1 MRIKNILLACLLLS
15 VLAYVDWVIQGERRF
30 YLENITTEDIAD
42 FFMTYFAVVSLFFM
56 YRFLSLFRKERFIQK
71 GKVHILLRFLGA
83 GVIILIWETFI
94 YFLYSGLYYG
104 EPLTETSFFYNG
116 VPMII
121 LALGFLAAI
130 FYLLYFRTP
139 PASVFETRHSVH
151 IPVHLKELLV
161 SKGDKRIIVPEQDFA
176 YFFTKDKVVWLC
188 TLSGSTF
195 LINQTLTELEK
206 ALNPSAFFRVN
217 RQLIL
222 SRKVIKGFE
231 SEKNQKLAVNFV
243 RYENIY
249 SDDATVSKYN
259 ASEFKQWI
267 HGKHENKPKH
277 VAA

>member
-1 MRIKNILLACLLLS
+1 
-15 VLAYVDWVIQGERRF
+15 VDWVIQGERRF
-30 YLENITTEDIAD
+30 YLEKITTEDIAD
-42 FFMTYFAVVSLFFM
+42 FLMTYFAVVSLFFM
-56 YRFLSLFRKERFIQK
+56 YRFLSLFRKERLIQK

-83 GVIILIWETFI
+83 GVIILTWETFI
-94 YFLYSGLYYG
+94 YFLYSAFYYG

-121 LALGFLAAI
+121 LASGFLAAI
-130 FYLLYFRTP
+130 FYLLYYRIP
-139 PASVFETRHSVH
+139 PVSILETRHSVQ
-151 IPVHLKELLV
+151 IPTEHLKELLV
-161 SKGDKRIIVPEQDFA
+161 SKGDKRTMVPEQDFA

-206 ALNPSAFFRVN
+206 ALNPSTFFRVN

-231 SEKNQKLAVNFV
+231 PERNQKLAINFV
-243 RYENIY
+243 RYETIY

-267 HGKHENKPKH
+267 YGKRENQPKH